1 MSEPVRPKRFY
12 KDVSVVPHEGRYAI
26 ALDGR
31 MAKTM
36 CRHVLSAPWEALA
49 GAVAAEWAAQG
60 EHIDRATMPLTGM
73 LSASVDGGV
82 GEAEQWREEIVKY
95 LGSDLVCYRA
105 GEPEKLAARQ
115 AAVWDPYVE
124 FLRAEFGAILVT
136 TSGIIAVPQAD
147 ASLVAIRS
155 ALTKAAPET
164 LFALQIA
171 TAIAGSAVLALA
183 LWKDFDDAE
192 TIFDASRVDERF
204 QEEQWGVDEEAKTR
218 EERLKA
224 DFLAVARF
232 LALTKD

>member
-12 KDVSVVPHEGRYAI
+12 KDVTVVPHEGRYAI

-36 CRHVLSAPWEALA
+36 QRHVLSAPCEGLA
-49 GAVAAEWAAQG
+49 DAVVTEWAAQG
-60 EHIDRATMPLTGM
+60 DHIDRTSMPLTGM
-73 LSASVDGGV
+73 LSAAIDGGDEDI
-82 GEAEQWREEIVKY
+82 GQWREEIVKY

-105 GEPEKLAARQ
+105 GEPEKLASQQVAI
-115 AAVWDPYVE
+115 WDPYVE

-136 TSGIIAVPQAD
+136 TSGIMAVPQAD

-155 ALTKAAPET
+155 ALTKVAPET
-164 LFALQIA
+164 VFALQIA

-183 LWKDFDDAE
+183 LWKGFDEPE
-192 TIFDASRVDERF
+192 TIFEASRVDERF
-204 QEEQWGVDEEAKTR
+204 QEEQWGVDEEAKAR

-224 DFLAVARF
+224 DFLTVARF
-232 LALTKD
+232 LALLKD